1 MGLHSITTGTTSLLE
16 TGLVNS
22 VTHTCLYLLRTL
34 NITKKNDTLHCKKHE
49 WAQQI
54 LDSEAEHKRLG
65 VIILIYQY
73 IQSTLLLVV
82 MHLDYN
88 RTE

>member
-1 MGLHSITTGTTSLLE
+1 MFISSKNTEH
-16 TGLVNS
+16 
-22 VTHTCLYLLRTL
+22 HQ
-34 NITKKNDTLHCKKHE
+34 KNDTLHCKKHE

-65 VIILIYQY
+65 VIIQIYQY

-88 RTE
+88 RKD